1 LKTFPWPE
9 AVAAIGASDLEICG
23 IMALKI
29 YDVKILFLFGCHAP
43 PGRSGK

>member
-1 LKTFPWPE
+1 MIENT
-9 AVAAIGASDLEICG
+9 AITSIGASDREISG